1 MVEEKISLI
10 NRIQRLDVEFTPSE
24 RRVARHILQRQS
36 LEAEASVKDVAAAA
50 QVSEASV
57 TRFCK
62 RVGLKGFSELKE
74 ILSTFTVMVAPN
86 PVVAIED
93 DDDLDDVIAKTFQ
106 TFRTTLQDTKN
117 TLDPDELMRAVRR
130 IVEADKVE
138 FFANGASGYMARH
151 AAVRLMSLGIPCVG
165 HDLYMAQLASAKML
179 GRNDVAFM
187 VTHSGENPDV
197 LRLASIAEEQR
208 ATVIVLTSNRR
219 SRMAK
224 RADIALI
231 TAEWD
236 LVPAAEA
243 GPSRLSQFLGLETVV
258 SAVTWY
264 LQTHGRLP
272 NAGNQ

>member
-1 MVEEKISLI
+1 MDDKIRLI
-10 NRIQRLDVEFTPSE
+10 NRIQRVDPEFTPSE
-24 RRVARHILQRQS
+24 RRVARYILQRQS
-36 LEAEASVKDVAAAA
+36 IDSDATIKDLARAA
-50 QVSEASV
+50 QVSEATVS
-57 TRFCK
+57 RFCK
-62 RVGLKGFSELKE
+62 RIGLKGFAQLKE
-74 ILSTFTVMVAPN
+74 DLAGFTVTVAPH

-106 TFRTTLQDTKN
+106 TFRTTLDDTRHMLN
-117 TLDPDELMRAVRR
+117 PDELLRAATK
-130 IVEADKVE
+130 IAEARKVE

-151 AAVRLMSLGIPCVG
+151 AAVRLMSLGIPCVAS
-165 HDLYMAQLASAKML
+165 DLYMAQLASVKML
-179 GRNDVAFM
+179 SEGDVAFM

-197 LRLASIAEEQR
+197 LRLAALANEQR
-208 ATVIVLTSNRR
+208 ATVITLTSDRR

-243 GPSRLSQFLGLETVV
+243 GPSRLSQFLGLEMVV
-258 SAVTWY
+258 SAVTWH

-272 NAGNQ
+272 KAGHR